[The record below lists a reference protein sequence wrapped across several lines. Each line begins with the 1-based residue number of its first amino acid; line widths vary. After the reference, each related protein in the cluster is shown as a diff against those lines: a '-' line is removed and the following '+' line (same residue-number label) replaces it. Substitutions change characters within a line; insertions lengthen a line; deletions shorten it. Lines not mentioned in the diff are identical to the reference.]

1 MSHENEQFLFNTE
14 ISTIINSKS
23 PISFVNEQ
31 TNFIKKKDYTLWK
44 ILLSLLFIICLIQFV
59 MIIHLINK
67 KNDYSNKLLLINSNK
82 NSTNQSLTI
91 NKTEIYISMSLDN
104 NAIYPTLVSMTS
116 ALENNDN
123 NKNILVYYLL
133 LSHDFNV
140 KNLEIFE

>member
-1 MSHENEQFLFNTE
+1 
-14 ISTIINSKS
+14 
-23 PISFVNEQ
+23 
-31 TNFIKKKDYTLWK
+31 
-44 ILLSLLFIICLIQFV
+44 

-67 KNDYSNKLLLINSNK
+67 KNDYNNKLLLKNIKEKINSNK
-82 NSTNQSLTI
+82 NNINQSLTI
-91 NKTEIYISMSLDN
+91 NKTEILISMSLDN

-140 KNLEIFE
+140 KNLEIFESLKYHYDFKIKYFFIQYFY